1 MPTISTLLKNK
12 MTNFINNHLKVFN
25 DIENIVSIVKPEE
38 YSIKLSVLGS
48 STIGQHIRHILEF
61 YVCLVADKQYVNY
74 DERERNLLIENCQDH
89 CKNIINDLRI
99 KLQNMDLNKVLF
111 FKDTESKQ
119 MLQTSYA
126 RELVYLTEHS
136 IHHFALIKIGLQ
148 QLNPDLI
155 LDENFGYAASTIKY
169 KENSKIEECVS

>member
-1 MPTISTLLKNK
+1 
-12 MTNFINNHLKVFN
+12 
-25 DIENIVSIVKPEE
+25 
-38 YSIKLSVLGS
+38 
-48 STIGQHIRHILEF
+48 
-61 YVCLVADKQYVNY
+61 
-74 DERERNLLIENCQDH
+74 
-89 CKNIINDLRI
+89 
-99 KLQNMDLNKVLF
+99 
-111 FKDTESKQ
+111 